1 MKGPSRDF
9 RSLFRVGAVGGLPDE
24 ELLERFAADRDEAV
38 FEAIL
43 GRHGP
48 MVWGVCRRILR
59 DPDDAED
66 AFQATFLVLVRKA
79 PSIARRRLLAGWL
92 YAVAYRTAVRARAMA
107 SKRRARE
114 RQVAELPEPEAAAD
128 DRRDDLPAILDE
140 ELRRLPGPY
149 RIAVVLCDLEGK
161 TQKEAADQLGCPAG
175 TISSRLTRGRAM
187 LASRLARRG
196 VSLSIGSMAMVL
208 AREASAALPTGL
220 IGGTARAA
228 VLFAAGGTAAV
239 TPAEVG
245 VLTREVLKTMIMSRL
260 KIAVPLLL
268 MLALSGPGL
277 IRAGARAVGA
287 GRQDEDRAAVPAR
300 IPPPAAEATAP
311 PKWAHLTS
319 DAGFESWVRLE
330 DGRSLW
336 RAEEYA
342 GVDDPASG
350 TQLSYRGDGP
360 IVRRPEVVGVEDDG
374 SLDVGFA
381 LDRAGVGP
389 LDPDE
394 MRRRMTEEG
403 RRVEGGNFASEAE
416 VVDLDGRLC
425 LRIDENRPDALGRL
439 RLSEQT
445 WYDVE
450 TRRPIRRRE
459 LLQLADQNKYKR
471 EYRTTTIAYV
481 DDGPADIYALGV
493 PAGTPIVDEATLNRT
508 EVPPALQRAFD
519 GAARAIERL
528 PRSLRIV
535 EELDYGLRLTYW
547 SAPEGY
553 LEAQAAFARDHN
565 DRRIYGAGTPR
576 SFLADHQGS
585 SGGEVP
591 RALRTRPG
599 DDRWADEVAAWLPVD
614 RSVNVHLNDGANRY
628 DLTRLIVGAD
638 RPRQARVHVLEG
650 ESFNDLPRPIRE
662 TWGYAFDN
670 RRNLEVV
677 PAEPGTPEGWV
688 AIRVEYPDIRELYY
702 ADPEHDY
709 AVARLVEWSDQDGGR
724 LKFRTESKAVRWA
737 RLPGGTWYVTE
748 WARLHHLD
756 RFDASGEPAAEQQPD
771 YTTAARV
778 VITPMDPEA
787 FPAGIFD
794 GERFL
799 DAAREEGATI
809 EVD

>member
-59 DPDDAED
+59 DPDAAED

-107 SKRRARE
+107 SRRRARE

-140 ELRRLPGPY
+140 ELRRLPAPY
-149 RIAVVLCDLEGK
+149 RIAVVLCDLEGM
-161 TQKEAADQLGCPAG
+161 TQKEAAGQLGCPAG
-175 TISSRLTRGRAM
+175 TVSSRLTRGRAL
-187 LASRLARRG
+187 LAERLARRG
-196 VSLSIGSMAMVL
+196 VALSIGSMAMAL
-208 AREASAALPTGL
+208 AREAASAPPTGL
-220 IGGTARAA
+220 IDATARAA
-228 VLFAAGGTAAV
+228 VLFATGGSAAV
-239 TPAEVG
+239 TSAEVG
-245 VLTREVLKTMIMSRL
+245 VLTREVLKTMVIMSRL
-260 KIAVPLLL
+260 KVAVPLLL

-277 IRAGARAVGA
+277 IRAGAGAVGA
-287 GRQDEDRAAVPAR
+287 GRQDEDEAATPAR
-300 IPPPAAEATAP
+300 VPPAEAEAPAP

-336 RAEEYA
+336 KAEEYA
-342 GVDDPASG
+342 GVHDPASG
-350 TQLSYRGDGP
+350 TQLDYRGDGP
-360 IVRRPEVVGVEDDG
+360 IVRRPDIVGVEDDG

-403 RRVEGGNFASEAE
+403 SRVVGGNFRSEAE
-416 VVDLDGRLC
+416 IVELDGGLC
-425 LRIDENRPDALGRL
+425 LRIDTSRPDALGRL

-450 TRRPIRRRE
+450 TRRPVRRRK
-459 LLQLADQNKYKR
+459 LLQVADQHRYGR
-471 EYRTTTIAYV
+471 EFRTTTIAYV

-493 PAGTPIVDEATLNRT
+493 PAGTPIVDAATLNRT
-508 EVPPALQRAFD
+508 EVPPALRRILD
-519 GAARAIERL
+519 GAARGIERL

-535 EELDYGLRLTYW
+535 EVLDYGLQLTYW

-553 LEAQAAFARDHN
+553 LEAQAAFVRDHN
-565 DRRIYGAGTPR
+565 DRRIYGAGTPL
-576 SFLADHQGS
+576 SFVADHQPS
-585 SGGEVP
+585 SDLP
-591 RALRTRPG
+591 PALRTRPG

-614 RSVNVHLNDGANRY
+614 RSVNVHLNDGAKCY
-628 DLTRLIVGAD
+628 DLTRLIVAAD
-638 RPRQARVHVLEG
+638 RPRQARVHVLDG

-688 AIRVEYPDIRELYY
+688 AIRVEYPEIRELYY

-709 AVARLVEWSDQDGGR
+709 AVARMVEWSDQDGGR
-724 LKFRTESKAVRWA
+724 LKFRTGSRAVRWA

-748 WARLHHLD
+748 WERLHHLD
-756 RFDASGEPAAEQQPD
+756 QFDATGAPAAEQQSD
-771 YTTAARV
+771 YTRAARV
-778 VITPMDPEA
+778 VLTPMDPEA